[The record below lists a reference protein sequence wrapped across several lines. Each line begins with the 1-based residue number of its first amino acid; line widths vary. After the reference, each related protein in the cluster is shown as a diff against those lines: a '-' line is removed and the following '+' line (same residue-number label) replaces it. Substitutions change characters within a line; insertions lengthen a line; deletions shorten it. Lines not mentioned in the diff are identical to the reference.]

1 VDTLTIDDLRRI
13 FEAVA
18 GADESVDLDGDIIDV
33 EFAELGYD
41 SIAVLEV
48 VGHIRRQYGISLD
61 EDDLAEANTPRGLLA
76 LLHAQ
81 S

>member
-1 VDTLTIDDLRRI
+1 MVTLTLDDLRRI
-13 FEAVA
+13 FEDVA
-18 GADESVDLDGDIIDV
+18 GADESVNLDGEIIDM

-48 VGHIRRQYGISLD
+48 VGHIRRQYGISLE
-61 EDDLAEANTPRGLLA
+61 EDALADVHTPRSLLD